1 MEKKF
6 YDEQKNFI
14 YGESEGKLNI
24 LNKSSTRNILRKFK
38 KKFNQSISKSSVNN
52 ILFEKFGRPHR
63 GINSILLKEEHII
76 QRLNFAN

>member
-1 MEKKF
+1 MDELWKKEYQKKWAVEKKF

-52 ILFEKFGRPHR
+52 TVFP
-63 GINSILLKEEHII
+63 GI
-76 QRLNFAN
+76 